1 VKGQRDMAKILI
13 AEDERDIRDLIKF
26 TLTYAG
32 HEVTP
37 VVNGEEATR
46 TAVDLQPDLIMLD
59 LRMPRMNGFEACRA
73 LKADPRTASIP
84 VVFLSAKGMD
94 EEQEAGK
101 QAGAIGF
108 ITKPFA
114 PDELSRRVGDILKQA
129 GANES

>member
-1 VKGQRDMAKILI
+1 MAKILI

>member
-1 VKGQRDMAKILI
+1 MAKILI

-101 QAGAIGF
+101 QAGAVGF